1 MLHVPSPSLRVK
13 QGATRREKRGPK
25 RYCMSEEPS
34 SALRLVKEG
43 RDERIHVKGQL
54 MAKDTLYG
62 KLGMKWATEKLLRAV
77 FNLNVRLLFSQL
89 LEVKSSSE

>member
-1 MLHVPSPSLRVK
+1 
-13 QGATRREKRGPK
+13 
-25 RYCMSEEPS
+25 
-34 SALRLVKEG
+34 
-43 RDERIHVKGQL
+43 

-77 FNLNVRLLFSQL
+77 FNFNVRLLFSQL